1 MSASLFKKGYAGLS
15 PIQVEISKLNKW
27 IRPRLRGWL
36 NFRIKLNCTY
46 HGTYHLQYC
55 IQGMIN
61 ISNVLTGDGLHT
73 LRIRSVGDLY
83 LILGQIQHKV
93 TCCCWLSNQI
103 VRDRSAIVLGRKVN
117 ASFAEAFQ
125 VLFLYIWL
133 SSFLTVVSTVGT
145 GLAVLKNRNVNR

>member
-15 PIQVEISKLNKW
+15 PIQVEIPKLNKW

-61 ISNVLTGDGLHT
+61 ISNVLTGNGLHT
-73 LRIRSVGDLY
+73 LRIRFVGDLD
-83 LILGQIQHKV
+83 LRLGQIQHKV
-93 TCCCWLSNQI
+93 TCCCWLSTQI
-103 VRDRSAIVLGRKVN
+103 VRDLLAIVPDRKVD
-117 ASFAEAFQ
+117 ASLADTFQ

-133 SSFLTVVSTVGT
+133 SSFLIVVSTVDMGF
-145 GLAVLKNRNVNR
+145 AVLKNRK